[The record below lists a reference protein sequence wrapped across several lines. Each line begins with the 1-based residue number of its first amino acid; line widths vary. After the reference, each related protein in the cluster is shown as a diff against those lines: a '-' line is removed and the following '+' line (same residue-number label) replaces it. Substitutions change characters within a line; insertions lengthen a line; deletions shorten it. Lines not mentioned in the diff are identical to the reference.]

1 MTSLKQ
7 EGKYQ
12 ICIILY
18 NKTFYLWY
26 AVHIGEDRNDLARPA
41 ERLMVG
47 GGVHTVLGQGGGN

>member
-7 EGKYQ
+7 EEQHQ

-18 NKTFYLWY
+18 NKTLYLWY
-26 AVHIGEDRNDLARPA
+26 AVHIGEDRSDLARPA

-47 GGVHTVLGQGGGN
+47 GGVHTVVGQGGGN